1 MYEIALYNN
10 YFIHHTMIFQNEF
23 HFIFGIEI
31 NASAVPVEDVMR
43 GRESAIFVWLM
54 GLYN

>member
-1 MYEIALYNN
+1 
-10 YFIHHTMIFQNEF
+10 MIFQNEF